1 MHDDPTSPS
10 HDPHETRPL
19 GSAPGSD
26 DTIEGSESY
35 PDRIGN
41 YTIHGVLG
49 RGGMGVVFEAEQEA
63 PRRPVALKVIRGAR
77 YVDEL
82 TLKLFRRETELL
94 GRLDHPGIAK
104 IYEAGRTA
112 DGEPYFAMELARGRT
127 LAHWAEIGDGARLDR
142 AAIEQ
147 RLLVFV
153 RICEAVGFAH
163 RRGVI
168 HRDLKPANVIV
179 GAPDETT
186 GLPAIKVL
194 DFGLARLAENDDPD
208 ATAMTQDG
216 QTRGTLAYMSP
227 EQIQGR
233 ANSPDVR
240 VDVYAL
246 GIVLYEVL
254 TGTRPYDTGASVARA
269 VRAICE
275 EAPGTL
281 RDAWRGPSAPDADLE
296 TIVATALAKDPD
308 RRYATV
314 DALADD
320 VTRYLE
326 RQPIK
331 ARPASTAYVV
341 RMLVRRNPLAS
352 ALTTVALAMV
362 VGFGAVM
369 LVLYQQS
376 QQNLRRALVAETTA
390 AREARS
396 ATRVTDFLVDLFAVA
411 DPRGGEGETITAGEI
426 LERGAEK
433 TRTALASEPH
443 ARARL
448 TDALGEAY
456 FGLGL
461 YERSV
466 ELRRELV
473 EWADASDAP
482 LAERFRT
489 RLNLSEALSWEGRSD
504 DARAELAAAATLLTD
519 AGVATDDSLF
529 ARVGDQG
536 IAIAVSAGDIE
547 GARELIARYDGT
559 IRRWFPD
566 PSGLRGRYLMTVGN
580 LEDRA
585 RNPNGALEH
594 FSEARE
600 QFLALDPPD
609 ALRAAE
615 CVQNFIGPNLVL
627 ERFDEARDAA
637 TRAVEELTGIL
648 GEEHPRAIN
657 ARANMAIV
665 AVRTGDRE
673 SGGVEMRRAL
683 ELWEKA
689 LGTDSAQ
696 YEQAVYNLGYFH
708 LEGGNYEQAIELLE
722 RSHRDR
728 TERFGP
734 ESMAV
739 TYPAFS
745 LATAYRAV
753 GRLEES
759 LAMAQQSLRID
770 EKLLGPDH
778 EDVAWDRLE
787 IAQTLRAMRRVEEA
801 DSMQARAHAIF
812 EKVRAARGGQ

>member
-1 MHDDPTSPS
+1 MHDDPTSRNY
-10 HDPHETRPL
+10 DPDLTRPF
-19 GSAPGSD
+19 GSEPAPD
-26 DTIEGSESY
+26 DTRENLAAY

-49 RGGMGVVFEAEQEA
+49 RGGMGVVFEAEQDA
-63 PRRPVALKVIRGAR
+63 PKRPVALKVIRGGR

-82 TLKLFRRETELL
+82 TLRLFQRETELL

-104 IYEAGRTA
+104 IYEAGRTD
-112 DGEPYFAMELARGRT
+112 DGEPYFAMELARGQT
-127 LAHWAEIGDGARLDR
+127 LARWAEIAKGETLQR
-142 AAIEQ
+142 ATIRE

-168 HRDLKPANVIV
+168 HRDLKPVNVIV
-179 GAPDETT
+179 GQPDDTT
-186 GLPAIKVL
+186 GLPTIKVL
-194 DFGLARLAENDDPD
+194 DFGLARLAESDDAD

-216 QTRGTLAYMSP
+216 QSRGTLAYMSP

-233 ANSPDVR
+233 ANTPDVR

-254 TGTRPYDTGASVARA
+254 TGTRPYDTGSSVAEA
-269 VRAICE
+269 VRVICD
-275 EAPGTL
+275 APPGSL
-281 RDAWRGPSAPDADLE
+281 HAAWRGTGVPDADLE

-314 DALADD
+314 DAFADD

-352 ALTTVALAMV
+352 ALAAMALAMV

-376 QQNLRRALVAETTA
+376 QQNLQRALAAETTA

-411 DPRGGEGETITAGEI
+411 DPRSGEGKTITAGEI
-426 LERGAEK
+426 LERGASK
-433 TRTALASEPH
+433 TRAALASEPY
-443 ARARL
+443 ALARL
-448 TDALGEAY
+448 TDALGAAY
-456 FGLGL
+456 FGLGI
-461 YERSV
+461 YDRSI

-473 EWADASDAP
+473 ELADANEAP
-482 LAERFRT
+482 MTERFRT
-489 RLNLSEALSWEGRSD
+489 RLNLSEALRFEGQQD
-504 DARAELAAAATLLTD
+504 EARAVLTSAETLLTD
-519 AGVATDDSLF
+519 AGLAPDDSLF

-536 IAIAVSAGDIE
+536 IAIAVLADDIE
-547 GARELIARYDGT
+547 GARELSETYDET

-566 PSGLRGRYLMTVGN
+566 PSGNLGRYLMTLGN

-585 RNPNGALEH
+585 RNPKGALERYR
-594 FSEARE
+594 EARE

-609 ALRAAE
+609 ELRAAE
-615 CVQNFIGPNLVL
+615 SIQNFIGSHLVL
-627 ERFDEARDAA
+627 GELEEARDAA
-637 TRAVEELTGIL
+637 TTAVEELTRIL
-648 GEEHPRAIN
+648 GEEHPRTIN
-657 ARANMAIV
+657 AIGNMAIV

-673 SGGVEMRRAL
+673 SGGAQMERTL

-689 LGTDSAQ
+689 RGADSAE

-708 LEGGNYEQAIELLE
+708 LEGGDYDRAIELLE

-728 TERFGP
+728 IARYGSDT
-734 ESMAV
+734 MAV
-739 TYPAFS
+739 TFPAFS

-778 EDVAWDRLE
+778 EDVGWDCME
-787 IAQTLRAMRRVEEA
+787 VAQTLRAMGRIEEA
-801 DSMQARAHAIF
+801 DAMQARADAIF
-812 EKVRAARGGQ
+812 AKLRAAQGEE